1 MDQDAQTFKR
11 AKQQA
16 YRLLSYR
23 SRTAHELQDRLRQ
36 RGHTT
41 AVIDAVL
48 GELEAEGYVND
59 RKFLCDWARYR
70 LQAKPLGRRRLAWE
84 IQRRGVEREALEDI
98 LNEVYAEF
106 DEVALAEQAARK
118 RLCAIGPPFSARERQ
133 QLTRYLMGLGFEP
146 DTITAALTAIS
157 PSMAPLDVA
166 SNDDPS

>member
-1 MDQDAQTFKR
+1 M
-11 AKQQA
+11 
-16 YRLLSYR
+16 
-23 SRTAHELQDRLRQ
+23 HELRDRLRQ

-70 LQAKPLGRRRLAWE
+70 LQAKPLGHRRLAWE
-84 IQRRGVEREALEDI
+84 LQRRGVDREVLETI

-118 RLCAIGPPFSARERQ
+118 RLRAIGPLFSAREHQ
-133 QLTRYLMGLGFEP
+133 QLTRHLLGLGFEP
-146 DTITAALTAIS
+146 DTITAALSRTFSSGI
-157 PSMAPLDVA
+157 MLDTIEGA
-166 SNDDPS
+166 DSF